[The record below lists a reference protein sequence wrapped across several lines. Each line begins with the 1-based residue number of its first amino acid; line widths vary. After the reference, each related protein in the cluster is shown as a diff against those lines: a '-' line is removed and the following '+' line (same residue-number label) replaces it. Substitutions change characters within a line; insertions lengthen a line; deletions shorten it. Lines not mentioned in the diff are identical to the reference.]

1 MERKTYFVDVIVPV
15 SIPNLFT
22 YRVPVE
28 LNDKICIGQRVI
40 IPFGRNKLYT
50 GIIRNIH
57 ETAPSEYNAK
67 YLETLLELTPIVSR
81 QQLKLW
87 DWMANYYM
95 CCIGEVMNAALP
107 ISLKL
112 ASETKVTLHPELH
125 QLPPKLSDKEELI
138 LDALEL
144 QGSLSID
151 EISKIIQLKS
161 AQPLIKSMVEKRLLM
176 MEEELKQRY
185 IPKEQVFISLHSDYA
200 ESEIQLNHLIEQLE
214 ASKRSEKQLSLL
226 LSFLHISRK
235 SQRDWVPKKELL
247 ADENISESPLKTL
260 IKSGVFIAEN
270 FQVNRLSEGEEGKVN
285 KSLNPEQ
292 NCAFNEIKSHFGS
305 NKNVLLHGVTSSGK
319 TEVYIK
325 LMQEAVEEDKQVLY
339 LLPEIALTT
348 QIIQRLKKVFG
359 DAVGIYHSKF
369 NPNERAEVWG
379 RTMTPGPDKYHILV
393 GARSSLFL
401 PFQNLGLI
409 IVDEEHENTFK
420 QFDPAPRYN
429 ARDTAFMLSKLHGA
443 NVLLGSATPAFDS
456 YWKAEEN
463 QLALVEM
470 HKRFGDVKMPEILCA
485 DIQKERRKKTMRSM
499 FSSFLVEQMEACF
512 KENEQIILFQNRRG
526 FAPYWQCGK
535 CALVIQCSRC
545 DVSLTYHK
553 RAHLLT
559 CHYCGYSQHPPK
571 KCGACGSS
579 DLEMKSFGTEK
590 IEEEIQ
596 VIFPDKVAKRMDLD
610 TTRSKYAYE
619 NIISDFD
626 EGKIDIL
633 IGTQM
638 VSKGLDFDNVGLVGI
653 LDADQMINYPDYK
666 SFERSYQLMSQVAGR
681 AGRNK
686 KRGKVVIQ
694 TTNPDHWVIQHVIRG
709 DYLSLYQQEMYER
722 KKFAY
727 PPFYRLIQFTLKHK
741 DEHLVNQ
748 TAEAF
753 AKLLS
758 KTFKSRVLGPDK
770 PLIPRINNQYLK
782 SILLKFERESSTNK
796 VKEIVQLAIDEI
808 KSDLQM
814 RKVRIIVDVD
824 PA

>member
-1 MERKTYFVDVIVPV
+1 MERQTLFVDVIVPV

-22 YRVPVE
+22 YRVPLE
-28 LNDKICIGQRVI
+28 LNDKVCIGQRVI
-40 IPFGRNKLYT
+40 IPFGKNKLYT
-50 GIIRNIH
+50 GIVRNIH
-57 ETAPSEYNAK
+57 ENAPSAYSAK
-67 YLETLLELTPIVSR
+67 YIETVLELTPVVSKI
-81 QQLKLW
+81 QLKLW
-87 DWMANYYM
+87 DWMARYYM

-107 ISLKL
+107 VSLKL
-112 ASETKVTLHPELH
+112 ASETKVILHPDLH
-125 QLPPKLSDKEELI
+125 RIPENLSEKEELI
-138 LDALEL
+138 LDALEI
-144 QGSLSID
+144 QGSLSIED
-151 EISKIIQLKS
+151 ISKIIQLKS
-161 AQPLIKSMVEKRLLM
+161 AQPVIKKLVDKRLVM

-185 IPKEQVFISLHSDYA
+185 VPKEQSFIGLHPDYA
-200 ESEIQLNHLIEQLE
+200 ESEIQLNYLIEQLE
-214 ASKRSEKQLSLL
+214 ASKRTEKQLSVL
-226 LSFLHISRK
+226 LSFLHISRQ
-235 SQRDWVPKKELL
+235 SQREWIPKKELL
-247 ADENISESPLKTL
+247 ADENITESPLKTL
-260 IKSGVFIAEN
+260 QKAGVFLIEN
-270 FQVNRLSEGEEGKVN
+270 FEINRLSTGEEGQESKEL
-285 KSLNPEQ
+285 SPDQ
-292 NCAFNEIKSHFGS
+292 NRALDEIKSHFDKD
-305 NKNVLLHGVTSSGK
+305 KNVLLHGVTSSGK
-319 TEVYIK
+319 TEVYSK

-379 RTMTPGPDKYHILV
+379 RTMTNGSDKYHILV

-429 ARDTAFMLSKLHGA
+429 ARDAAFVLAKMHGA
-443 NVLLGSATPAFDS
+443 KVLLGSATPAFDS
-456 YWKAEEN
+456 YWKAEEG
-463 QLALVEM
+463 QLEMVEM

-485 DIQKERRKKTMRSM
+485 DIQKETRKKTMRSM
-499 FSSFLVEQMEACF
+499 FSSFLIEQMEECF

-535 CALVIQCSRC
+535 CANVIQCSRC

-579 DLEMKSFGTEK
+579 ELEMRSFGTEK
-590 IEEEIQ
+590 IEEEIKL
-596 VIFPDKVAKRMDLD
+596 IFPDKVPKRMDLD

-619 NIISDFD
+619 NIISEFD

-681 AGRNK
+681 AGRKK

-709 DYLSLYQQEMYER
+709 DYISLYKQEMYER

-727 PPFYRLIQFTLKHK
+727 PPFFRLIEFTLKHK
-741 DEHLVNQ
+741 DEHLVNR

-753 AKLLS
+753 AKLLEQ
-758 KTFKSRVLGPDK
+758 TFKTRVLGPDK
-770 PLIPRINNQYLK
+770 PLIPRINNQFIK
-782 SILLKFERESSTNK
+782 SILLKFERDSSANR
-796 VKEIVQLAIDEI
+796 VKEIVQKAIDEI
-808 KSDLQM
+808 KSDVQM
-814 RKVRIIVDVD
+814 RKVRIIVNVD
-824 PA
+824 PV